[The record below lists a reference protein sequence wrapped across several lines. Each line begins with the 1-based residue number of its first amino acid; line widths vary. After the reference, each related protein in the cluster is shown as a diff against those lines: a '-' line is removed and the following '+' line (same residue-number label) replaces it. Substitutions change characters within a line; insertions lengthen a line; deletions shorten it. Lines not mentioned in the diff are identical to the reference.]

1 MVMVAKRVHRR
12 KESLVCHHDLCGNL
26 GMGAM
31 RKEKLRNLVCYKAG
45 DKTKEL
51 DLWVMAK

>member
-31 RKEKLRNLVCYKAG
+31 RKEKLRNLVCCKAG

-51 DLWVMAK
+51 DLWVMVK